1 VQVLQEFYVRE
12 RFQLSYR
19 DAAIVEASRALG
31 GTHVLSEDL
40 GDGQDYGAVQVTNPF
55 AQQ

>member
-1 VQVLQEFYVRE
+1 MQVLQEFYVRE